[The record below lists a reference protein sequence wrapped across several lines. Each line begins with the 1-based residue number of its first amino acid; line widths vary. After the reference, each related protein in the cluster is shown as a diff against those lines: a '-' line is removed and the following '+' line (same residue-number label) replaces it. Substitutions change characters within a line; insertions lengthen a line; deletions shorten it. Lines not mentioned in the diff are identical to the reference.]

1 MDTISY
7 HYFCQ
12 FAMYFI
18 LINYGKWQ
26 VYVSY
31 IHLLSLRA
39 VDFNGAG
46 PASVNLFKLWF
57 MFMKL
62 KYLTAKANYEHQIH
76 PPTRYLPI
84 VKMLI
89 PNTNTTLMTLNFK
102 VKDKRIKELHIAW
115 LSKSPVQWTWHP
127 SIMLTYIT
135 VRTRI
140 WHLANVVMLKL

>member
-1 MDTISY
+1 MDTNPITI
-7 HYFCQ
+7 YFCQ

-18 LINYGKWQ
+18 LINKKKWQ

-39 VDFNGAG
+39 VDFNGPD

-76 PPTRYLPI
+76 PQPPDI
-84 VKMLI
+84 C
-89 PNTNTTLMTLNFK
+89 
-102 VKDKRIKELHIAW
+102 
-115 LSKSPVQWTWHP
+115 Q
-127 SIMLTYIT
+127 
-135 VRTRI
+135 
-140 WHLANVVMLKL
+140 